1 MGNRSVITLFIAL
14 SIVDY
19 SMMVL
24 QKIVKGLEGS
34 CVAKESLKKSALDG
48 RGQFN
53 DAPRIHD
60 RPISAEKRS
69 EIGHW
74 EADTVIGAQGKTC
87 LVTLVDRKSRF
98 LLAKKA
104 PKKDSKSVK
113 KTIIDLFSEV
123 KQANLKTITPDR
135 GQEFMLYHEFSKACG
150 IDCFFADPY
159 SPWQRGTNENT
170 NGLLREYLPKG
181 QDLTEVLDSTVDL
194 FVSKLNLRPKK
205 CLGWKTPYEVFYDK
219 VLHLI

>member
-1 MGNRSVITLFIAL
+1 
-14 SIVDY
+14 
-19 SMMVL
+19 MMVRRKL
-24 QKIVKGLEGS
+24 RRKVKP
-34 CVAKESLKKSALDG
+34 KKSALDG
-48 RGQFN
+48 RGQSN

-98 LLAKKA
+98 LLAKKTQ
-104 PKKDSKSVK
+104 KKDSKSVK

-150 IDCFFADPY
+150 IDCFLRILIVLGNGEQMKILMDY
-159 SPWQRGTNENT
+159 CENT
-170 NGLLREYLPKG
+170 YPKG
-181 QDLTEVLDSTVDL
+181 
-194 FVSKLNLRPKK
+194 K
-205 CLGWKTPYEVFYDK
+205 
-219 VLHLI
+219 I

>member
-1 MGNRSVITLFIAL
+1 M
-14 SIVDY
+14 
-19 SMMVL
+19 
-24 QKIVKGLEGS
+24 
-34 CVAKESLKKSALDG
+34 
-48 RGQFN
+48 
-53 DAPRIHD
+53 
-60 RPISAEKRS
+60 
-69 EIGHW
+69 
-74 EADTVIGAQGKTC
+74 IGAQGKTC

-98 LLAKKA
+98 LLAKKT

-113 KTIIDLFSEV
+113 KTIIDLFSGV